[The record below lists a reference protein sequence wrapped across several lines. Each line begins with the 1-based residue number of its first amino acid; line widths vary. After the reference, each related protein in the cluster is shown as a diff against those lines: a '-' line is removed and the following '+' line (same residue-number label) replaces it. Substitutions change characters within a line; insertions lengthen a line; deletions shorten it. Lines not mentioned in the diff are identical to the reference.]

1 MRVRAAVRAAAAPF
15 VASVSLRVPTE
26 CGAEAVA
33 EPFWNRHAAINSI
46 HIIFVIV
53 LATLLSC
60 LWAAAAPQQ
69 RPQRLWVDADGSVE
83 IIVRGHTAIPLML
96 LVVVAVVQRALSRG
110 VAGSVH
116 AVTSHTL
123 RVSALA
129 RPITKALRVSAKEAA
144 KRSRLHRYAAAAAS
158 GDVLMVAMVMIVAE
172 LLLLLL
178 GSRCCGRV
186 TAAGW

>member
-1 MRVRAAVRAAAAPF
+1 MRAAVSAAALLNLVAF
-15 VASVSLRVPTE
+15 VSPRVPTE
-26 CGAEAVA
+26 CGAEAAA
-33 EPFWNRHAAINSI
+33 EPFWNRHAAKNSM
-46 HIIFVIV
+46 HIIFIF
-53 LATLLSC
+53 LATLLSCLC

-96 LVVVAVVQRALSRG
+96 LVVVVVQRAHSRG
-110 VAGSVH
+110 VVGSVR

-144 KRSRLHRYAAAAAS
+144 KRCAAAAS
-158 GDVLMVAMVMIVAE
+158 GNVLMMAMVMIVAE

-178 GSRCCGRV
+178 GSRFCGRV